1 MNRNLVQT
9 TFLALALLTTAAIA
23 TTPKAQMGETPQP
36 QATLLS
42 ASPIPGCGGTSKLST
57 TTVATPHKLAV
68 QGFVPIGGQEQW
80 VTLNGEDC
88 KKPAIL
94 FLHGGPGNPLSPF
107 GQNLYGSWA
116 KDFTLVQWDQRG
128 AGQTFGRNPGT
139 AESTLTLD
147 QMVNDGIAVAEWVG
161 QRLGQKKLILMGS
174 SWGSVLGVHMAKRR
188 PDLFHAYVGTAQMV
202 SYQANEA
209 ASYAQTL
216 ALATAADDKKTV
228 AALQA
233 IGLPPRTDPRAFGVL
248 RRAIRAYEG
257 KVATPAPRAWWQ
269 PESRYSSAQ
278 ALETYEQ
285 GEDYSFLQFVGPNG
299 DGIFSKVDLPRLG
312 VRFDI
317 PVYLVQGQEDLLT
330 PLSVT
335 QIYFD
340 SLQAPDK
347 ILVVVPKVGHDP
359 NEALLAAQHQVLME
373 RVVPMTRMANSRFQ
387 NQTK

>member
-42 ASPIPGCGGTSKLST
+42 ASPIPGCGGTSNLST
-57 TTVATPHKLAV
+57 STVAIPHKLAE
-68 QGFVPIGGQEQW
+68 QGFVRIGGQEQW

-347 ILVVVPKVGHDP
+347 ILVVVPKAGHDP
-359 NEALLAAQHQVLME
+359 NEALLAAQYQVLME
-373 RVVPMTRMANSRFQ
+373 QVTPKTRRAD
-387 NQTK
+387 

>member
-1 MNRNLVQT
+1 
-9 TFLALALLTTAAIA
+9 
-23 TTPKAQMGETPQP
+23 
-36 QATLLS
+36 
-42 ASPIPGCGGTSKLST
+42 LST
-57 TTVATPHKLAV
+57 ATIAIPHKLSE

-107 GQNLYGSWA
+107 AQNLYGSWA

-139 AESTLTLD
+139 AESILTLD

-257 KVATPAPRAWWQ
+257 KASTPAHGHGGSPGPTTAARTHSRLTNKARTIPLCSLSAPRAMAFFPRWTCRAWVYVSTF
-269 PESRYSSAQ
+269 PSTWYKGKKTVSGRRSHLAEA
-278 ALETYEQ
+278 
-285 GEDYSFLQFVGPNG
+285 PN
-299 DGIFSKVDLPRLG
+299 S
-312 VRFDI
+312 
-317 PVYLVQGQEDLLT
+317 
-330 PLSVT
+330 
-335 QIYFD
+335 
-340 SLQAPDK
+340 
-347 ILVVVPKVGHDP
+347 
-359 NEALLAAQHQVLME
+359 
-373 RVVPMTRMANSRFQ
+373 
-387 NQTK
+387 